1 MSLVGKLG
9 DVCSDVKV
17 LFVEWSLEARSADIP
32 LKYFF
37 ILSDSSYEQCNVS
50 RTRKYRH
57 VCTFYV
63 SFPFTGK

>member
-9 DVCSDVKV
+9 DVCSDVQV
-17 LFVEWSLEARSADIP
+17 LFVEWSLGAHSAGIL

-50 RTRKYRH
+50 RT
-57 VCTFYV
+57 
-63 SFPFTGK
+63 